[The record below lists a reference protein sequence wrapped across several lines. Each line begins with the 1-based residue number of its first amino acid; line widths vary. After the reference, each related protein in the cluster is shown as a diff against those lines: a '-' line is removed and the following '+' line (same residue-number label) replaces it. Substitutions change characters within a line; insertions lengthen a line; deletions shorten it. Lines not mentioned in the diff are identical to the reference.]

1 MFSGGMKCFLESDYF
16 FPHHCSVKHALLI
29 SCFKLV
35 LQENPRLQNLFRISL
50 FMCYMNHCLNTFL
63 LYTAF
68 HGTPPS
74 VSHCWMNVLHP
85 RSLCS
90 RSNQSVLDPK
100 VSTGISPDSPVTEGR
115 DLSDRIRDWFWKVAA
130 NLTGT
135 NQGLGKLWGARCG
148 KHCPVQCPSVAR
160 WPMLKFLFFIKPF
173 KMISYAL
180 HLWTDCCC
188 RH

>member
-35 LQENPRLQNLFRISL
+35 LQENPRLQNLFWISL
-50 FMCYMNHCLNTFL
+50 FMCYMNHCLNITFL
-63 LYTAF
+63 LFTAF

-90 RSNQSVLDPK
+90 RSNQSVHDPK
-100 VSTGISPDSPVTEGR
+100 VSTGISPDSPSQKVETFPIGLILKSGCEPTKAWESFEEQGVESTA
-115 DLSDRIRDWFWKVAA
+115 LSNV
-130 NLTGT
+130 
-135 NQGLGKLWGARCG
+135 
-148 KHCPVQCPSVAR
+148 HP
-160 WPMLKFLFFIKPF
+160 
-173 KMISYAL
+173 
-180 HLWTDCCC
+180 
-188 RH
+188 